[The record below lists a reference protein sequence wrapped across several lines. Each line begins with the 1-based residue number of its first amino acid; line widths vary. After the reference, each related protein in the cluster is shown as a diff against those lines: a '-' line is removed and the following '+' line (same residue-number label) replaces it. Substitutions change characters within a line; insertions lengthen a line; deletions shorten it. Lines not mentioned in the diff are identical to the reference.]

1 MNGSEG
7 GACIED
13 GDNIFCRLRN
23 ELDRKFAP
31 CGIRWAEP
39 QVMRA
44 KRISKKC
51 EAGFVECAKRSC
63 VCSDV
68 LNDHVLAC
76 ATILCI

>member
-1 MNGSEG
+1 
-7 GACIED
+7 
-13 GDNIFCRLRN
+13 
-23 ELDRKFAP
+23 
-31 CGIRWAEP
+31 
-39 QVMRA
+39 MRA

-51 EAGFVECAKRSC
+51 EVGFVECAKRSC